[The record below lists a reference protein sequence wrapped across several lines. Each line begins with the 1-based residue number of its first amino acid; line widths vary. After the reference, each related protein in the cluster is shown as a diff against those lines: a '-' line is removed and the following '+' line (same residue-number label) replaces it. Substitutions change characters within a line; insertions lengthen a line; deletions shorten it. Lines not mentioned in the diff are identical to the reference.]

1 MTLQV
6 SLDSSTQRER
16 KLSQLGIE
24 HPVQLARLTRIVAL
38 RVDRLRYE
46 SVLLDQIDSHIVLTP
61 VLRLRTGEQKL
72 TGAGMER
79 FTLHGELDRL
89 LQEPIGLLEVVVEV
103 QVTLLEDSRV
113 SALRRRRRI
122 WSVRQSAQTM
132 TRLTELKLII
142 FDVVLASSENLDD
155 IGGSEEPADSARSE
169 YFGW

>member
-1 MTLQV
+1 
-6 SLDSSTQRER
+6 
-16 KLSQLGIE
+16 
-24 HPVQLARLTRIVAL
+24 
-38 RVDRLRYE
+38 
-46 SVLLDQIDSHIVLTP
+46 
-61 VLRLRTGEQKL
+61 
-72 TGAGMER
+72 MER